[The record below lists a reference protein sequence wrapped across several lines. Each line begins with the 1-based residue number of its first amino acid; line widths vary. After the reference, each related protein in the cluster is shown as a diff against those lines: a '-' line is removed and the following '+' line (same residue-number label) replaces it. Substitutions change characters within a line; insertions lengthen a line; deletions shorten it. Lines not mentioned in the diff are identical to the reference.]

1 MRSIKSE
8 IQSLIEENEFETA
21 FNLGEK
27 RLAETLNDND
37 AIDALC
43 LLTDK
48 LRSMCMD
55 LAAKKRDSGSNYRS
69 LEDLLL
75 KANELTN
82 QDMYGGFK

>member
-8 IQSLIEENEFETA
+8 IQSLIEKNEFESA

-27 RLAETLNDND
+27 CLAETPNDNNV
-37 AIDALC
+37 IDSLC

-55 LAAKKRDSGSNYRS
+55 LAAKKRDTGSNYRT
-69 LEDLLL
+69 LEDLLI
-75 KANELTN
+75 KTNELTN